1 MNKIRY
7 MLLCSWAVL
16 GLMIASCDDFLDI
29 TPEGQ
34 VKRDQLLSTEEGIE
48 DALYG
53 VYSQLRSTSLY
64 GQELSFSA
72 LEIMAQS
79 LWCYGNMSSA
89 KGITALGSFDY
100 TYSTVESLFEGVW
113 TEMYKNISNVNS
125 VINSPLI
132 EGASV
137 YPFTIYRGEAYALR
151 AFMHFDLVRLFAEQY
166 TVNPN
171 ANGIPYATEFSL
183 KTPDFESLSKN
194 YEHILADLHEA
205 ERLLENEDEY
215 ENTSNFMLDR
225 QIHLN
230 KYAVKALLARVYLT
244 MGNKEK
250 ACDYAL
256 EVIESEKYR
265 LKDKTEVQNDLAGVL
280 SRKETLWGIYS
291 SGFYTQVNA
300 KLQQT
305 TSYYSLD
312 LRNDFMTLYETDASG
327 IDFRVTAYFTP
338 VDQGGTPKYRLSK
351 LTDIYEL
358 NNMAGSRPS
367 DLILG
372 INMIRIPEMYY
383 IAAETLLDTDYD
395 RALYYYNE
403 VRTHRGLDPLDEN
416 QTATDS
422 EGDDSDSFNGGSTT
436 DKLTIERI
444 NDERYKEYIGEG
456 QSFFN
461 MKRQN
466 LPILSHDGETTYA
479 ASKDIYV
486 VPIPDIEMENRN

>member
-1 MNKIRY
+1 MKKLKYIV
-7 MLLCSWAVL
+7 LCLCSTI
-16 GLMIASCDDFLDI
+16 GITFTSCDDFLDI

-34 VKRDQLLSTEEGIE
+34 VKRDQLLKTEEGIE

-53 VYSQLRSTSLY
+53 AYAQLRSASLY
-64 GQELSFSA
+64 GRELSFSS
-72 LEIMAQS
+72 LEVMAQS
-79 LWCYGNMSSA
+79 LWCYGNMSEAKSINALSNFNYKYSA
-89 KGITALGSFDY
+89 
-100 TYSTVESLFEGVW
+100 VETLFENVW
-113 TEMYKNISNVNS
+113 TDMYENISNVNS

-132 EGASV
+132 ENASE

-183 KTPDFESLSKN
+183 NTPDFESLAKN

-205 ERLLENEDEY
+205 EKMLEDEDEY

-244 MGNKEK
+244 MGNKEEALK
-250 ACDYAL
+250 YAL
-256 EVIESEKYR
+256 EVIEAGKYT
-265 LKDKTEVQNDLAGVL
+265 LKEKTEVQNDLAGVL
-280 SRKETLWGIYS
+280 SRKETLWGVYY
-291 SGFYTQVNA
+291 SGFYTLVNA
-300 KLQQT
+300 KLQLM

-312 LRNDFMTLYETDASG
+312 LRNDFMTLYEKDASG
-327 IDFRVTAYFTP
+327 LDFRITAYFTA

-358 NNMAGSRPS
+358 NNMAGNRPTE
-367 DLILG
+367 LILG

-383 IAAETLLDTDYD
+383 IAAEALLDVDYD
-395 RALYYYNE
+395 LALHYYNE
-403 VRTHRGLDPLDEN
+403 VRTHRGLDSLGMKSADTEI
-416 QTATDS
+416 
-422 EGDDSDSFNGGSTT
+422 EDDGSGSNVNGTT

-466 LPILSHDGETTYA
+466 LPILSHDGETTFA
-479 ASKDIYV
+479 PSKDIYV